1 MTVTVHG
8 VVGSPLLRS
17 ALLGLEERAV
27 PYALVAI
34 PMGAHLEPSHLAR
47 HPFGRVPA
55 FDHDGFALYETQAIL
70 RYVAKV
76 FPGEPLEP
84 ADARGA
90 ARMNQLMGIT
100 DWYFYNSISTAISR
114 PRIFA
119 MRYGKP
125 ADEDAIK
132 AALPGA
138 KTCMQAIDDLKDD
151 HVYLAGAALSLADLL
166 LAPQMANF
174 ALTPEGQSMLA
185 AHPRLAA
192 WLERMAARPSML
204 NTATDRLARAA

>member
-1 MTVTVHG
+1 MTVTVYG

-27 PYALVAI
+27 PYALVGI
-34 PMGAHLEPSHLAR
+34 PMGAHLEPPHLAR
-47 HPFGRVPA
+47 HPFGRVPV

-84 ADARGA
+84 ADARAA

-125 ADEDAIK
+125 ADEAAIK
-132 AALPGA
+132 TALPGA
-138 KTCMQAIDDLKDD
+138 RICMQAVDDLKGD
-151 HVYLAGAALSLADLL
+151 HAYLAGNALSLADLL

-174 ALTPEGQSMLA
+174 ALTPEGKAMLA
-185 AHPRLAA
+185 AHPRLAG
-192 WLERMAARPSML
+192 WLDHMATRPSML